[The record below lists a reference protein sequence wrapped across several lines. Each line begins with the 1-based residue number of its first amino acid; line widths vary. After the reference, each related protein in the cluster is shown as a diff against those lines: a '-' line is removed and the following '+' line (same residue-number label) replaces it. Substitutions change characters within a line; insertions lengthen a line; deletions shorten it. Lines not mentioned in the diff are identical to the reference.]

1 MAALKNKLTGLVCRK
16 KSSPLCIVHYLK
28 PWSNSIVKGYNI
40 SMKLESVYYTP
51 QQVASF
57 YSIRKDTL
65 LYYDKIGLFSPSK
78 RRDNGYRCYDASKLS
93 ELETILT
100 LRDLGF
106 SIPAIKDAIDSLNA
120 ASFMSLLEKEE
131 GSIRR
136 KIDSYLSLLS
146 VIDAIR
152 RATADATKAESRKL
166 YTAAFPSQPIMT
178 EPIRNKKGEATD
190 DEVWA
195 EAYGKLLA
203 RADGKA
209 IIMTGSIVDLG
220 NAESGHADICRS
232 VYVTYGRE
240 SGEEI
245 PKGRY
250 AYMYFPGPLGDVK
263 PWYGE
268 FLTALRGRS
277 LVPVGDIYEELTIS
291 SVTTREESEHRTKL
305 LVRVAQSDGR

>member
-1 MAALKNKLTGLVCRK
+1 
-16 KSSPLCIVHYLK
+16 
-28 PWSNSIVKGYNI
+28 
-40 SMKLESVYYTP
+40 MKLESVYYTP

-220 NAESGHADICRS
+220 NAESGHDAADNLER
-232 VYVTYGRE
+232 VDDVL
-240 SGEEI
+240 GEVLGQLAVFVEDLADAAVL
-245 PKGRY
+245 PLVRQLAEDQQPHDLLKGK
-250 AYMYFPGPLGDVK
+250 APLGAAAV
-263 PWYGE
+263 
-268 FLTALRGRS
+268 LRHPDRFPLHPASEYAPHLPGY
-277 LVPVGDIYEELTIS
+277 PVLPG
-291 SVTTREESEHRTKL
+291 
-305 LVRVAQSDGR
+305 